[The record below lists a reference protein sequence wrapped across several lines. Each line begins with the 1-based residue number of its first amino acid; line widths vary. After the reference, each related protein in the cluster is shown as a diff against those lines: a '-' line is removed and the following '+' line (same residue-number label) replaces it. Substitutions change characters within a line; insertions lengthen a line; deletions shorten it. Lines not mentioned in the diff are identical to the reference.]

1 MNQSQE
7 GQTVSNF
14 ESRIREFPRVALFSA
29 PTQIE
34 RLSRIEEALGAELR
48 GVRLYVCPSSEHLAQ
63 LAA

>member
-1 MNQSQE
+1 M
-7 GQTVSNF
+7 SNF

-34 RLSRIEEALGAELR
+34 RLSRIEEALGGELR